1 MKHFIVIENTQ
12 KDEIEITCSY
22 TNVVIQ
28 CSLTTKISF
37 KGIPGTEIV
46 VACTKCYGRGYIEVT
61 THNSDGGSSS
71 RKERCSL
78 CNGSGKKINLW
89 ISFVC
94 ITYKPYVKFQQ
105 GSLLEFVVVM
115 SEYFDNENYFIHG
128 RNPNLPEENIL
139 KVQGEILMQETNYRV
154 GGVSDFTIEV
164 FEQMT
169 DVT

>member
-1 MKHFIVIENTQ
+1 M
-12 KDEIEITCSY
+12 
-22 TNVVIQ
+22 
-28 CSLTTKISF
+28 
-37 KGIPGTEIV
+37 
-46 VACTKCYGRGYIEVT
+46 
-61 THNSDGGSSS
+61 
-71 RKERCSL
+71 
-78 CNGSGKKINLW
+78 
-89 ISFVC
+89 
-94 ITYKPYVKFQQ
+94 
-105 GSLLEFVVVM
+105 M